1 MLIPVQIVPEVDQK
15 SVFFVMTF
23 LASPRTEVVMG
34 GGEGSQCDGLILIV
48 FWCMPDKIL
57 YTKDIIRDEGAEVG

>member
-1 MLIPVQIVPEVDQK
+1 
-15 SVFFVMTF
+15 
-23 LASPRTEVVMG
+23 MG

-57 YTKDIIRDEGAEVG
+57 CTKDIICDEGADVMVLW